1 MTDAPGQRSP
11 HRSLVPRVIPRAGRG
26 EAETSPGV
34 RPALG
39 TRDGRLVFIIG
50 GALITV
56 SALGGLVGAVSL
68 FAAVRSLSMGAEGG
82 GGASLVADVLLRGM
96 FAAAVVLFAVG
107 IRGEGSVV
115 GRRPVGTI
123 ALIATAVA
131 WMVPI
136 LPSALPA
143 ESSLVWFAVG
153 QWGVVVAGIVAA
165 VEIIRL
171 RAIRGWTRFLPLAL
185 VVAQLALQLSMLVIL
200 TAPLDSWSRLGWAA
214 MLGLF
219 GYPAMTLITLA
230 IGVCALVA
238 GLRAR
243 PSEEAPAVSAESTDD
258 RGRAT
263 PPERPADPG
272 PTTSPVE

>member
-1 MTDAPGQRSP
+1 MR
-11 HRSLVPRVIPRAGRG
+11 R
-26 EAETSPGV
+26 
-34 RPALG
+34 ALG

-56 SALGGLVGAVSL
+56 SALGGLVGAVAL
-68 FAAVRSLSMGAEGG
+68 YATVRSLSTGGPIGG
-82 GGASLVADVLLRGM
+82 GEGSLFADALLRGM

-153 QWGVVVAGIVAA
+153 QWGVVVAGTVAA
-165 VEIIRL
+165 VEVIRL
-171 RAIRGWTRFLPLAL
+171 RAVRGWTRFLPLAL

-219 GYPAMTLITLA
+219 GYPAVTLITLA
-230 IGVCALVA
+230 IGICALVA

-243 PSEEAPAVSAESTDD
+243 PSDEVSSEFTED

-263 PPERPADPG
+263 PAG
-272 PTTSPVE
+272 